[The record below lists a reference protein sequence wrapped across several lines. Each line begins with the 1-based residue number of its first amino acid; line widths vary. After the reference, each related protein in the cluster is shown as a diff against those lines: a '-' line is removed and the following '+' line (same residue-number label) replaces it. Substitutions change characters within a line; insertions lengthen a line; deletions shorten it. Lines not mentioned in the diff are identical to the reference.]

1 MNHYYKKILNCAPTP
16 GRVLDSIPGA
26 PWCRS
31 NIQSTSQIMDDQPL
45 QDQIAGPG
53 SDELEDPL
61 RLKGM
66 QQVLEECVF
75 KVQSLSRCRYT

>member
-1 MNHYYKKILNCAPTP
+1 
-16 GRVLDSIPGA
+16 
-26 PWCRS
+26 
-31 NIQSTSQIMDDQPL
+31 MDDQPL

-53 SDELEDPL
+53 SDELEDPP

-75 KVQSLSRCRYT
+75 KVQSLSQCRYT